1 MLMREASA
9 RLGECDRTFCES
21 EALLVRRHSGCAL
34 VRPSVSHGVHS
45 PHVRGFRPVAVG
57 GRRRLGNAATGFR
70 VHSDQHAGRVLAK
83 KRSPRVW
90 AGWWVLVPRLSR
102 SERVRRVLQPG
113 YRAMASPAGYECRA
127 PRLVHGSAA
136 CVDELVCVYLG
147 PQQWHRYR
155 RTTLARTNRPPDSGA
170 LPGHE
175 RPETLMCVDHV
186 YRPAWVGFCM
196 SWADV
201 IMARTRWRARSATI
215 HHRGNGAHCLTSALR
230 GPILRR
236 CVSPGLCM
244 SWVDAMEEI

>member
-1 MLMREASA
+1 MPMLMREASA
-9 RLGECDRTFCES
+9 RLGECDRTFCET

-90 AGWWVLVPRLSR
+90 AEWWVLVPRLSR

-127 PRLVHGSAA
+127 PRLVHGSMRRWACMCLPWAA
-136 CVDELVCVYLG
+136 ATAPLSVYHAG
-147 PQQWHRYR
+147 TCEPSTRQWRA
-155 RTTLARTNRPPDSGA
+155 ARTSASRD
-170 LPGHE
+170 
-175 RPETLMCVDHV
+175 THV
-186 YRPAWVGFCM
+186 
-196 SWADV
+196 
-201 IMARTRWRARSATI
+201 
-215 HHRGNGAHCLTSALR
+215 
-230 GPILRR
+230 
-236 CVSPGLCM
+236 
-244 SWVDAMEEI
+244 